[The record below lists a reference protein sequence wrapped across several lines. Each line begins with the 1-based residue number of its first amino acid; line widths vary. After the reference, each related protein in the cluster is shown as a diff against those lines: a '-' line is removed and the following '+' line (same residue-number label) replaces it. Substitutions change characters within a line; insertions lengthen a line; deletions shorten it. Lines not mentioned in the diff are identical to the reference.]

1 MTLYDEIKN
10 QLATGLGVP
19 PDKLPPTLTVA
30 KAGKVAYGLSPAR
43 SYAAVKTGDIEVM
56 TVAGRQ
62 HVVTAKLIRKL
73 AAEAA

>member
-1 MTLYDEIKN
+1 MPLYDEIKN
-10 QLATGLGVP
+10 QLATRLGIE

-30 KAGKVAYGLSPAR
+30 KAGKAAYGLSPAR
-43 SYAAVKTGDIEVM
+43 SYAAVKDGSIEVM

-62 HVVTAKLIRKL
+62 HVVTLKLIRKL